1 MAPAFCRGAE
11 PLLVRNTGHA
21 SGAGRDHRLTRYPGK
36 VGGAILAFPSAD
48 LLPAC
53 GRFYK
58 CS

>member
-1 MAPAFCRGAE
+1 MVPACCGDASS
-11 PLLVRNTGHA
+11 LLVRNTDHA
-21 SGAGRDHRLTRYPGK
+21 RGAGWDHRLTRYPGK